1 MVLVLD
7 TAITL
12 ARDQLIP
19 IPILTHTPLLRYIMV
34 FLKPML
40 MPLDI
45 HTILDTSLEYLM
57 VIMVDMLVLDTLVL
71 DMLEVLDT

>member
-1 MVLVLD
+1 VLDTVLDTEAMVLVLD

-34 FLKPML
+34 FLKLML

-45 HTILDTSLEYLM
+45 PTILDTSLEYLM
-57 VIMVDMLVLDTLVL
+57 DMVL